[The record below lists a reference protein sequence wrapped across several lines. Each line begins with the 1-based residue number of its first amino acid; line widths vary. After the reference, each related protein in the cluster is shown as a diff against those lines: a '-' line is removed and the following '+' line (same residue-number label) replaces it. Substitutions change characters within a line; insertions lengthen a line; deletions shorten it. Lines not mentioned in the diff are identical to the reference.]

1 MIQLTHRRERWQS
14 GSLKSEPRK
23 TGAVWIYRWREKDH
37 AGNVVKRK
45 RIIGTKKEYLTET
58 AARRAV
64 EALRLDINTEVV
76 TTSSMTVSELATHYI
91 ARELGEGTDKR
102 VKTVSVYNQHLN
114 TYIIPRWGSERIG
127 SIVPTR
133 VEEWLK
139 SLPMAD
145 GTKAKT
151 KAVFSALYQHAM
163 RYRWVDINPIRSVRQ
178 SAKPQNE
185 PDVLTDVEAAALL
198 AELPGHAR
206 AMAVLAATTGLR
218 RGELVGLQWH
228 DIDFDSGLIH
238 IRRSYVDGVAAEPKT
253 RGSKRPVPMEAAL
266 ASVLS
271 TWRSQTKF
279 SELHHFVF
287 VSPFHAGTTPYWP
300 STVLTKVIRPAA
312 LAVGISKVVGWHTFR
327 RTVATLLVA
336 QGENVKT
343 TQETLRH
350 STPTV
355 TMGLYA
361 QAIPEDRRTAQSRI
375 AERLKLPAPNV
386 PYWPLRCPQRSHLR
400 RLSC

>member
-14 GSLKSEPRK
+14 GSLKTEPRK
-23 TGAVWIYRWREKDH
+23 AGAVWIYRWREKDH

-45 RIIGTKKEYLTET
+45 VIVGTKKDYPTET
-58 AARRAV
+58 AARK
-64 EALRLDINTEVV
+64 ALAAHSLDINAETI
-76 TTSSMTVSELATHYI
+76 TTSSMTISELATHYK
-91 ARELGEGTDKR
+91 AHELGDGTDKR
-102 VKTVSVYNQHLN
+102 VKTVSVYNQHLD
-114 TYIIPRWGSERIG
+114 TYIVSRWGSERIG
-127 SIVPTR
+127 SIMPTR

-139 SLPMAD
+139 SLPLAD

-151 KAVFSALYQHAM
+151 KAVFSALFQHAM
-163 RYRWVDINPIRSVRQ
+163 RHRWVDINPIRSVRQ
-178 SAKPQNE
+178 SAKPQSE

-228 DIDFDSGLIH
+228 DIDFDNGLIH
-238 IRRSYVDGVAAEPKT
+238 VRRSYVDGVAAEPKT
-253 RGSKRPVPMEAAL
+253 KGSKKPVPMEAAL

-271 TWRSQTKF
+271 QWRTQTKF
-279 SELHHFVF
+279 SEPYHFVF
-287 VSPFHAGTTPYWP
+287 ASPFHAGTTPYWP

-336 QGENVKT
+336 QGENIKT

-350 STPTV
+350 STPTM

-361 QAIPEDRRTAQSRI
+361 QGIPEDRRIAQSRI
-375 AERLKLPAPNV
+375 AERLKLPAA
-386 PYWPLRCPQRSHLR
+386 
-400 RLSC
+400 